1 MLAAS
6 LAAPLA
12 RAQAPTPATPPPAA
26 SATSAQALPPASAAA
41 TPRPPAPDARK
52 AREAYDAGLRAE
64 QALDWK
70 SAYAALTEAA
80 EYAPDNH
87 EYQLRRYLD
96 RFALVQQ
103 YTDRAERELIAGQPA
118 AARDDLLQALELDP
132 GYSIAQ
138 ERLQQLEPSGAIA
151 VPNSKTKL
159 ADLPHIQPKPGTRS
173 FDFRG
178 QTRDAYQQV
187 AQQFGL
193 VAQFDTDL
201 HDRVVR
207 LRLDPVDFQTAM
219 KALGAATR
227 TFWRP
232 MDTHTFFV
240 ADDTQPKRRDFAPE
254 IERTFILPDSITP
267 DDMNQT
273 VRLIREIAGV
283 NRAELDA
290 GSRRLTLRDTPE
302 HVALAEALIGEIE
315 QPRGEMLLEIDLL
328 EVDRSLSEQLGI
340 TPPTSA
346 TVLTLSG
353 TQINSLQQAAANGT
367 LLQTIESIFS
377 SLGLLYATGGASAL
391 LPSILAFGGGKSIF
405 LATMPSATAN
415 FAETINQV
423 RSAQRLILRA
433 EDGQKV
439 SFFSGARFP
448 VSLASL
454 SASPVSPSA
463 IGVGSLTGLLP
474 TADYDTGTAPVNV
487 IAANFS
493 ANAGAFPDLA
503 VANSTANT
511 VSILLNNG
519 DGTFATHV
527 DYPAGTGPAAIA
539 AADFNGDGKLD
550 LAVADKTGN
559 TISILLGNGD
569 GTFNAATTLT
579 DNGGPAAIAA
589 GVFSNASNNE
599 DLAVVNQTAGT
610 VSIFLGNGDGTFGA
624 NTDYTV
630 GTSPSAIYVGDFTGD
645 GILDLAVTNQGSNT
659 VSILLGNGDG
669 TFRAKTDYATGAA
682 PSGIAV
688 GDFNLDGVKDLA
700 ISNQTDSTVSI
711 LLGNSNGTF
720 QTQAVYPA
728 GVDPTS
734 IATADF
740 NNDGHLDLVVA
751 DGSANQVSILL
762 GAGDGTFQTPL
773 TVGTGNQPASVV
785 AEDFNDDGLP
795 DVAVAAEDSNEVT
808 VILNSTSILG
818 QTTTPFVPYP
828 SAEYI
833 NLGLNVHATPRF
845 NDVNEVTLDLQ
856 FEISSLAGESINN
869 IPVLSNR
876 TIEQTVRLKENQTS
890 IITGLVQ
897 ASELGAIGGWPGLA
911 QAGRA
916 GALAGEQTTQ
926 NSNTDML
933 ILITPREIH
942 MAPRSQH
949 SFYAG
954 AGEPGAVGGVAL
966 PPAATNGP
974 PAPGAVQTPNPP
986 PTTTNPGAVTVPP
999 SPGAL
1004 SNPPLPGTPNTTTAP
1019 GNPGNPSGQ

>member
-1 MLAAS
+1 M
-6 LAAPLA
+6 
-12 RAQAPTPATPPPAA
+12 
-26 SATSAQALPPASAAA
+26 
-41 TPRPPAPDARK
+41 PRPPAPDARK

-70 SAYAALTEAA
+70 SAYASLTEAA

-118 AARDDLLQALELDP
+118 AARGDLLQALELDP
-132 GYSIAQ
+132 GYTVAQ
-138 ERLQQLEPSGAIA
+138 ERLLQLEPNAPIA
-151 VPNSKTKL
+151 APNSKTKL
-159 ADLPHIQPKPGTRS
+159 ADLPRIQPKPGTHS

-178 QTRDAYQQV
+178 QTRDAYEQV

-193 VAQFDTDL
+193 VAQFDGDL

-207 LRLDPVDFQTAM
+207 LRLDPVDFRTAM
-219 KALGAATR
+219 MALGAATH

-353 TQINSLQQAAANGT
+353 SQIKSLQQAAANGT

-377 SLGLLYATGGASAL
+377 SLALLSATGGASAL

-454 SASPVSPSA
+454 SASPISPSA

-474 TADYDTGTAPVNV
+474 TANYDTGTVPVNV
-487 IAANFS
+487 IAANFTTS
-493 ANAGAFPDLA
+493 AGAFPDLA
-503 VANSTANT
+503 AANSTANT

-527 DYPAGTGPAAIA
+527 DYPAGTDPVAIA
-539 AADFNGDGKLD
+539 SADFNGEGKLD

-569 GTFNAATTLT
+569 GTFQAPTTLT
-579 DNGGPAAIAA
+579 DSGGPVAIAA
-589 GVFSNASNNE
+589 GVFSNASTNE

-610 VSIFLGNGDGTFGA
+610 VSIYLGNGDGTFGA
-624 NTDYTV
+624 NTDFPV
-630 GTSPSAIYVGDFTGD
+630 GTSPSAIAVGDFNGD
-645 GILDLAVTNQGSNT
+645 GNLDLAVTNQGSNT

-669 TFRAKTDYATGAA
+669 TFRAQSTYATGSR
-682 PSGIAV
+682 PSGIV
-688 GDFNLDGVKDLA
+688 EGVFIPSGNRDLA
-700 ISNQTDSTVSI
+700 VSNQTDGTVSV
-711 LLGNSNGTF
+711 LLGNGNGTF
-720 QTQAVYPA
+720 KTQAVYPA
-728 GVDPTS
+728 GTDPTS

-740 NNDGHLDLVVA
+740 NNDGFPDLVVT

-762 GAGDGTFQTPL
+762 GVGDGTFHTPL
-773 TVGTGNQPASVV
+773 TVGTGNQPVSVV
-785 AEDFNDDGLP
+785 AEDLNDAGLP
-795 DVAVAAEDSNEVT
+795 DLAVAAADSNEVT
-808 VILNSTSILG
+808 VILNSTSLLE

-845 NDVNEVTLDLQ
+845 NDANEVTLDLQ

-876 TIEQTVRLKENQTS
+876 TIEQTVRLKENQSS
-890 IITGLVQ
+890 IIIGLMQ
-897 ASELGAIGGWPGLA
+897 ASEMGSIGGWPGLA
-911 QAGRA
+911 QAGRV

-926 NSNTDML
+926 NGNTDLL

-966 PPAATNGP
+966 PPAPTNGP
-974 PAPGAVQTPNPP
+974 PAPATVPMPNPP
-986 PTTTNPGAVTVPP
+986 PATTIPGP
-999 SPGAL
+999 
-1004 SNPPLPGTPNTTTAP
+1004 TTAP
-1019 GNPGNPSGQ
+1019 APAGASGGPGSPNGP

>member
-1 MLAAS
+1 M
-6 LAAPLA
+6 
-12 RAQAPTPATPPPAA
+12 PPANA
-26 SATSAQALPPASAAA
+26 DA
-41 TPRPPAPDARK
+41 TPRPPAPDTRK

-103 YTDRAERELIAGQPA
+103 LTDRAERELIAGQPA
-118 AARDDLLQALELDP
+118 TARDDLLQALELDP
-132 GYSIAQ
+132 GYSVAQ
-138 ERLQQLEPSGAIA
+138 ERLQQLEPDAPIP

-219 KALGAATR
+219 MALGAATH

-302 HVALAEALIGEIE
+302 HIALAEALIGEIE

-353 TQINSLQQAAANGT
+353 SQIKSLQQAAANGT
-367 LLQTIESIFS
+367 LLQTIESIFC
-377 SLGLLYATGGASAL
+377 SLGLLTATGGASAL

-454 SASPVSPSA
+454 SASPISPSA
-463 IGVGSLTGLLP
+463 IGAGSLTGLLP
-474 TADYDTGTAPVNV
+474 TADYDTGTAPVSI
-487 IAANFS
+487 IAADFNTD
-493 ANAGAFPDLA
+493 GHPDLA
-503 VANSTANT
+503 AANSTANT
-511 VSILLNNG
+511 VSILLGNG

-569 GTFNAATTLT
+569 GSFNAPTTLT
-579 DNGGPAAIAA
+579 DSGGPVAIAA
-589 GVFSNASNNE
+589 AAFSNASNNE

-610 VSIFLGNGDGTFGA
+610 VSIYLGNGDGTFGA

-630 GTSPSAIYVGDFTGD
+630 GTSPSAIYAGDFNGD

-682 PSGIAV
+682 PTGIAV

-734 IATADF
+734 LATADF

-751 DGSANQVSILL
+751 DGSANQISILL
-762 GAGDGTFQTPL
+762 GVGDGTFQTPL
-773 TVGTGNQPASVV
+773 TVGTGNQPASIV

-795 DVAVAAEDSNEVT
+795 DVAAAAEDSNEVT

-845 NDVNEVTLDLQ
+845 NDANEVTLDLQ
-856 FEISSLAGESINN
+856 FEISSLAGESIND

-897 ASELGAIGGWPGLA
+897 ASEMGTIGGWPGLA
-911 QAGRA
+911 QAGRV

-926 NSNTDML
+926 NSNTDLL

-942 MAPRSQH
+942 MAPHSQH

-974 PAPGAVQTPNPP
+974 NAPATIPMPNPP
-986 PTTTNPGAVTVPP
+986 PATTTPGP
-999 SPGAL
+999 
-1004 SNPPLPGTPNTTTAP
+1004 TTAP
-1019 GNPGNPSGQ
+1019 APSGASGGPGSPNGP